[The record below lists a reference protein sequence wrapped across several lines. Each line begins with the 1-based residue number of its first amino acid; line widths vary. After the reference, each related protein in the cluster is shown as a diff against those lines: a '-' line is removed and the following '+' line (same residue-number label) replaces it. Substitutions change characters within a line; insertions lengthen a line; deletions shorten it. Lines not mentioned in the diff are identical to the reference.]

1 VKGLICALFSLLFLA
16 QANIATDE
24 SSAEAFL
31 RNKIGAAFKI
41 LHKEGVEQ
49 QKKNEEVAE
58 IVSAMFDFPLM
69 AKLTL
74 GSKYWPGLSQENKD
88 KFTALFVKRLKKT
101 YSAKLTLYR
110 DETVLY
116 EPATKTGKKVQ
127 ISTYLVSKDE
137 KKSIVYKL
145 YKSKN
150 DWQIYD
156 LEIEGV
162 SVVRSYRSQFTDILQ
177 RGTID
182 DLLLK
187 LEESVET

>member
-1 VKGLICALFSLLFLA
+1 MRGLICALFSLLFLA
-16 QANIATDE
+16 QANIATGE

-31 RNKIGAAFKI
+31 RNKIDAATTI
-41 LHKEGVEQ
+41 LQNEGVEQ
-49 QKKNEEVAE
+49 QKQNEEVAE

-74 GSKYWPGLSQENKD
+74 GSKYWPSLTRENKD
-88 KFTALFVKRLKKT
+88 KFTELFIRRLKKT

-116 EPATKTGKKVQ
+116 ESATKTGKKVQ
-127 ISTYLVSKDE
+127 ISTYLVSKH
-137 KKSIVYKL
+137 KKTSIVYKL

-162 SVVRSYRSQFTDILQ
+162 SVVRSYRAQFADILR

-187 LEESVET
+187 LEKSVET

>member
-1 VKGLICALFSLLFLA
+1 
-16 QANIATDE
+16 
-24 SSAEAFL
+24 
-31 RNKIGAAFKI
+31 
-41 LHKEGVEQ
+41 
-49 QKKNEEVAE
+49 
-58 IVSAMFDFPLM
+58 
-69 AKLTL
+69 LTL
-74 GSKYWPGLSQENKD
+74 GSKYWPGLTRENKD

-101 YSAKLTLYR
+101 YSAKLTSYR

-127 ISTYLVSKDE
+127 IPTYLVSKDE
-137 KKSIVYKL
+137 KTSIVYKL

-150 DWQIYD
+150 EWQIYD